1 MAKAK
6 KKKAQKGKGILEPD
20 VMVYIYSLA
29 AIAVSLIGCLQIGFA
44 GSLLTSLLQ
53 YLCGTLYGV
62 VYAVVIVTAFLA
74 MMRKSWKQLPAQYL
88 VAAALFVTAW
98 MILASIPSDETL
110 KGAAL
115 LRAHGVML
123 GRIHVVDRRPTRV
136 DALVERRGFAALAP
150 CVGLIQIAV
159 GRDGG
164 APLVHK
170 LHRQAGGRFQKHA
183 HFPGVLGAL
192 PLAAV
197 HVPGQAHRQQLR
209 PVLPGQ
215 GGQPLHQALPVVLV
229 NHGEGG
235 SQQLSPIA
243 DGHAGAGLAQ
253 INT

>member
-62 VYAVVIVTAFLA
+62 VYAVVIVTAFFA

-115 LRAHGVML
+115 LN
-123 GRIHVVDRRPTRV
+123 D
-136 DALVERRGFAALAP
+136 
-150 CVGLIQIAV
+150 
-159 GRDGG
+159 
-164 APLVHK
+164 
-170 LHRQAGGRFQKHA
+170 
-183 HFPGVLGAL
+183 
-192 PLAAV
+192 
-197 HVPGQAHRQQLR
+197 
-209 PVLPGQ
+209 
-215 GGQPLHQALPVVLV
+215 
-229 NHGEGG
+229 
-235 SQQLSPIA
+235 
-243 DGHAGAGLAQ
+243 
-253 INT
+253 